1 VANESIPIYQPGE
14 AVTGHCQAA
23 VTGKRFLKLAADKQP
38 GADAAVSDAV
48 AGGNIVVAMCV
59 AGDKCF
65 GVADRDRA
73 INEKVGVLGPG
84 HITPVRAGAA
94 VTAGQRVQSDA
105 SGQAIPLAA
114 GADNGV
120 AINSASTGEDVF
132 VRVAD

>member
-1 VANESIPIYQPGE
+1 MANEAIPIYQPGQ
-14 AVTGHCQAA
+14 AITGHCSAG
-23 VTGKRFLKLAADKQP
+23 VTGKRFLKISADKQA
-38 GADAAVSDAV
+38 GADAAVSDSV
-48 AGGNIVVAMCV
+48 LGGNVVVAQCV

-65 GVADRDRA
+65 GVADRDAA
-73 INEKVGVLGPG
+73 INTKVGVLGPG
-84 HITPVRAGAA
+84 HVVPVRAGAA

-105 SGQAIPLAA
+105 SGQAIPVAA